1 MIKWKKQNLP
11 PPPVACPLCGKQVP
25 AERWVCPHCGA
36 PLYQALD
43 SQASYQPRLARE
55 KPFRVSIPL
64 SQRRSLTEGI
74 EQLPPPR
81 SISPYILLETALVLF
96 TLLVLGFLAWRWL
109 NQRNTEKETA
119 LPTAASPIPAE
130 AAYSLLPTT
139 STAEANPSSFST
151 SQPLFLPIPKDIEKL
166 PQVTVVPLSGSGLI
180 QVTNSA
186 NLDYSPNLSRD
197 QKHFVY
203 TSKINGHW
211 QIIEADPQSGKFIRQ
226 ITQGEIDYYTPQFNE
241 DGTQLLVV
249 ANWSVNLDIFLISF
263 ENGKVLRQLTFD
275 SAADYAPAWLRDY
288 SGFVFTSHRDGNAEI
303 YRMKIPKAQT
313 SEPAVERLTDDP
325 AFDGYPSISYSGNEM
340 VFYSDRAEPYNYD
353 IYLLSFDNLIPR
365 RLTNDPARDASPVF
379 SPGDS
384 WVVFESNRS
393 GNYEIYAIRPTAQD
407 ELSLKN
413 LTYTEGNDYMPYFS
427 PDGLWL
433 YFLSDLQRNMDI
445 YRRPYP

>member
-1 MIKWKKQNLP
+1 MKWKKQKLP
-11 PPPVACPLCGKQVP
+11 PQPVTCQLCGKQVP
-25 AERWVCPHCGA
+25 AEHWVCPHCGA
-36 PLYQALD
+36 PLYQTWD
-43 SQASYQPRLARE
+43 SQVPYQPRLSVE

-64 SQRRSLTEGI
+64 SQRRLLTDGI
-74 EQLPPPR
+74 EQLPQPR
-81 SISPYILLETALVLF
+81 SFSPYTLLETVLVLI
-96 TLLVLGFLAWRWL
+96 TLLVLGFLAWRWF
-109 NQRNTEKETA
+109 NQRKTEKETVLA
-119 LPTAASPIPAE
+119 TPASATPAE
-130 AAYSLLPTT
+130 AEYSLLPTT
-139 STAEANPSSFST
+139 SAAKQTPSAFPT
-151 SQPLFLPIPKDIEKL
+151 PQPLFLPIPKDIEQL

-186 NLDYSPNLSRD
+186 NPDYSPNLSRD
-197 QKHFVY
+197 QKRFVY

-211 QIIEADPQSGKFIRQ
+211 QIIEADPQSGAFIRQ

-263 ENGKVLRQLTFD
+263 ETVKVLRQLTFD

-288 SGFVFTSHRDGNAEI
+288 SGIVFTSHRDGNADI
-303 YRMKIPKAQT
+303 YRMKIPKVQT
-313 SEPAVERLTDDP
+313 SEPAVEKLTDDP
-325 AFDGYPSISYSGNEM
+325 AFDGYPSVSYSGREI
-340 VFYSDRAEPYNYD
+340 VFYSDRAEAYNYD

-384 WVVFESNRS
+384 WVIFESNRS

-407 ELSLKN
+407 ELSLRN